1 MRERERERERKRKAQ
16 AFREREKKRK
26 RRFMGGDWRERESGS
41 GEKVPQNNVLKRL
54 ESSKDS

>member
-1 MRERERERERKRKAQ
+1 
-16 AFREREKKRK
+16 
-26 RRFMGGDWRERESGS
+26 MGGDWRERERESGS